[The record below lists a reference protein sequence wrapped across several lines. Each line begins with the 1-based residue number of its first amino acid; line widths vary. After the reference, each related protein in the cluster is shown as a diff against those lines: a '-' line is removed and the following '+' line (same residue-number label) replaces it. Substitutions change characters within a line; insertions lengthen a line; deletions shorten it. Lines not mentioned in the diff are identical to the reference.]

1 MQSNEHIE
9 YDVQQRAR
17 AGTRAT
23 LRALVA
29 GYLAYLAW
37 QIVKG
42 VRSGES
48 TMTPAVGY
56 AIAALFVLA
65 AAAFAVYLIRQWRLE
80 TEAARLPESAQTEE
94 GTEDET

>member
-1 MQSNEHIE
+1 MGDRELK
-9 YDVQQRAR
+9 YDTRKRAR
-17 AGTRAT
+17 ADNIAAI
-23 LRALVA
+23 RALVA

-42 VRSGES
+42 VRTGES

-65 AAAFAVYLIRQWRLE
+65 AAAFTVYLIRQWRLE
-80 TEAARLPESAQTEE
+80 TEAARLPESDETKES
-94 GTEDET
+94 TEDEM

>member
-1 MQSNEHIE
+1 MGDRELK
-9 YDVQQRAR
+9 YDTRKRAR
-17 AGTRAT
+17 ADNIAAIRAV
-23 LRALVA
+23 VA

-42 VRSGES
+42 VRTGES

-65 AAAFAVYLIRQWRLE
+65 AAAFTVYLIRQWRLE
-80 TEAARLPESAQTEE
+80 TEAARLPESDETKES
-94 GTEDET
+94 TEDEM

>member
-1 MQSNEHIE
+1 MGDRELK
-9 YDVQQRAR
+9 YDTRKRAR
-17 AGTRAT
+17 ADNIAAIRAV
-23 LRALVA
+23 VA

-65 AAAFAVYLIRQWRLE
+65 AAAFAVYLIRRWKKE
-80 TEAARLPESAQTEE
+80 VEAARLPADREE
-94 GTEDET
+94 APHGEGEA

>member
-1 MQSNEHIE
+1 MGDREQK
-9 YDVQQRAR
+9 YDTRKRAR
-17 AGTRAT
+17 ADNIAAI
-23 LRALVA
+23 RALVA

-65 AAAFAVYLIRQWRLE
+65 AAAFTVYLIRQWRLE
-80 TEAARLPESAQTEE
+80 TEAARLPESDETKEN
-94 GTEDET
+94 TEDEM

>member
-1 MQSNEHIE
+1 MGDRELK
-9 YDVQQRAR
+9 YDTRKRAR
-17 AGTRAT
+17 ADNIAAI
-23 LRALVA
+23 RALVA

-42 VRSGES
+42 VRTGES

-65 AAAFAVYLIRQWRLE
+65 AAAFTVYLIRQWRLE
-80 TEAARLPESAQTEE
+80 TEAARLPESDETKEN
-94 GTEDET
+94 TEDEM